1 MPCRTVLVIPCYNE
15 ATRLRPERFRAFL
28 SALPEMSLLFVD
40 DGSTDGTAEALG
52 GFEVLR
58 LARNR
63 GKGEAVR
70 QGVLHCLSSG
80 RAPDYI
86 GFLDADLAVDPCEA
100 ARLTEALE
108 EEPAAWMA
116 CASRWRRLGA
126 EIRRKPLRAA
136 LGRLMAALQL
146 ILGDFFARRLLVGFP
161 ELVDAVDAMASGDFS
176 RRVRSL
182 GPDEELTRLAD
193 AVNQMAANTEGLLAE
208 LKAVTDN
215 VAHDLRTPITRLR
228 ARAELAMRTGRTAKL
243 PGEVAE
249 ECDGLLRFIATA
261 LCVSRLSHG
270 LDVGESVE
278 ADAGGLRRGGHRARH
293 RGGGAGAR
301 LRPFLDGR
309 AGEGLRP
316 GPVVGQGRGDGL
328 GRGGG
333 GGLRAGRGERLHA
346 APAAV
351 GARQD
356 CQSVI
361 LGTSGRKRRAVSWAA
376 FSGKESPMRRKCL
389 LFLVLPALALLAA
402 RVAAAAWMPVFDP
415 SEARYATLAAN
426 MARSGDFVRPAFF
439 HHGVYQTFAGKPPLS
454 FQMGALACRAFGVGD
469 FAVRLP
475 SLLCAAGDPSRCG
488 AYSTASRAGSP
499 AGTCGG
505 WAGCALASPRRGSR

>member
-15 ATRLRPERFRAFL
+15 AARLRPERFRAFL
-28 SALPEMSLLFVD
+28 SAHPEVSLLFVD
-40 DGSTDGTAEALG
+40 DGSTDGTAEALE

-100 ARLTEALE
+100 TRLTEALE

-278 ADAGGLRRGGHRARH
+278 ADA
-293 RGGGAGAR
+293 AR
-301 LRPFLDGR
+301 LAEELAELYAVSAEMRRVALVCDLP
-309 AGEGLRP
+309 AGEGCPCVLNVPLVRRALGNLLDNALKFTP
-316 GPVVGQGRGDGL
+316 AGGRVTICVRVEAAWVAFAVEDTGRGIGAEALGHVFDRFWTGERGKGYGL
-328 GRGGG
+328 GLSLVKAVATALGGEV
-333 GGLRAGRGERLHA
+333 AVASAPGE
-346 APAAV
+346 
-351 GARQD
+351 G
-356 CQSVI
+356 SV
-361 LGTSGRKRRAVSWAA
+361 
-376 FSGKESPMRRKCL
+376 F
-389 LFLVLPALALLAA
+389 
-402 RVAAAAWMPVFDP
+402 
-415 SEARYATLAAN
+415 TL
-426 MARSGDFVRPAFF
+426 
-439 HHGVYQTFAGKPPLS
+439 
-454 FQMGALACRAFGVGD
+454 
-469 FAVRLP
+469 RLP
-475 SLLCAAGDPSRCG
+475 RWG
-488 AYSTASRAGSP
+488 RAKI
-499 AGTCGG
+499 AK
-505 WAGCALASPRRGSR
+505 A

>member
-15 ATRLRPERFRAFL
+15 AARLRPERFRAFL
-28 SALPEMSLLFVD
+28 SAHPEVSLLFVD
-40 DGSTDGTAEALG
+40 DGSTDGTAEALR

-86 GFLDADLAVDPCEA
+86 GFLDADLAVNPCEA
-100 ARLTEALE
+100 TRLTEALE

-270 LDVGESVE
+270 LDVGESAEAAWVAFAVE
-278 ADAGGLRRGGHRARH
+278 DTGRGIGAEALGHVFDRFWTGERGKGYGLGLSLVKAVATALGGEVAVASAPGEGSVFTLRLPRW
-293 RGGGAGAR
+293 
-301 LRPFLDGR
+301 GR
-309 AGEGLRP
+309 AKI
-316 GPVVGQGRGDGL
+316 
-328 GRGGG
+328 
-333 GGLRAGRGERLHA
+333 AKA
-346 APAAV
+346 
-351 GARQD
+351 
-356 CQSVI
+356 
-361 LGTSGRKRRAVSWAA
+361 
-376 FSGKESPMRRKCL
+376 
-389 LFLVLPALALLAA
+389 
-402 RVAAAAWMPVFDP
+402 
-415 SEARYATLAAN
+415 
-426 MARSGDFVRPAFF
+426 
-439 HHGVYQTFAGKPPLS
+439 
-454 FQMGALACRAFGVGD
+454 
-469 FAVRLP
+469 
-475 SLLCAAGDPSRCG
+475 
-488 AYSTASRAGSP
+488 
-499 AGTCGG
+499 
-505 WAGCALASPRRGSR
+505 